1 MQVYFVDGDN
11 IVHPGFWQLVAS
23 GKLQLGRL
31 YTFDQFLA
39 PPATVFLGDRVE
51 TWFIDTAMFV
61 VDLELV
67 GDVRFDAKEYTADG
81 IFISEV
87 YRRNSG
93 RHVYIGVVAA
103 FYNFSKQRY
112 VSLLPK
118 LWDKAWLGRH
128 G

>member
-1 MQVYFVDGDN
+1 M
-11 IVHPGFWQLVAS
+11 
-23 GKLQLGRL
+23 
-31 YTFDQFLA
+31 
-39 PPATVFLGDRVE
+39 FLGDRVE

-61 VDLELV
+61 VDLALV

-93 RHVYIGVVAA
+93 RHVYIGVLAA
-103 FYNFSKQRY
+103 FYNFSKQRF
-112 VSLLPK
+112 VSLLPN